1 MLGNTLVILSDF
13 ALILVGLVLARG
25 WPKAFDRPFWVGA
38 EKLVYY
44 VLFPALLFNA
54 INSASLSFKTD
65 VVALGI
71 AVSAFLVAVVAGF
84 AARPLLK
91 PPADVFA
98 SSVQTAFR
106 YNSYIGL
113 ALAQSLFGARGVAL
127 LALIIAVCVP
137 LANVFAVYALARHAE
152 RGLAKELAS
161 NPLII
166 GTLAGLATNL
176 LGWSMPPLVQSFL
189 GRLGSASLALGLLCI
204 GAGLTLAAVQ
214 GHRVVLGYFTAV
226 KLLLFPAVAL
236 ALIALAGVSGVP
248 AQVLLLF
255 AALPTA
261 SSAYVLAARMGGY
274 AAPVAFVVTLQTL
287 LAMLTLPVWL
297 ALGQAL
303 TTR

>member
-13 ALILVGLVLARG
+13 ALILVGLALARV
-25 WPKAFDRPFWVGA
+25 WPRAFDRPFWTGA

-44 VLFPALLFNA
+44 VLFPALLFNS
-54 INSASLSFKTD
+54 INGANFSLRNDLVTL
-65 VVALGI
+65 AI
-71 AVSAFLVAVVAGF
+71 AVGAFLVAVAAGF

-91 PPADVFA
+91 PTPDVFA

-113 ALAQSLFGARGVAL
+113 ALAQSLYGARGVAL
-127 LALIIAVCVP
+127 LALIIAICVP
-137 LANVFAVYALARHAE
+137 LANLFAVFALARHGQ
-152 RGLAKELAS
+152 RGLARELAS

-176 LGWSMPPLVQSFL
+176 LGWTMPPLVQSFL

-204 GAGLTLAAVQ
+204 GAGLTLASVHAQ
-214 GHRVVLGYFTAV
+214 RVVLGYFSGI

-236 ALIALAGVSGVP
+236 ALIVLAGLHGVP
-248 AQVLLLF
+248 AQVLVLF

-261 SSAYVLAARMGGY
+261 SSAYVLAARMGGN

-287 LAMLTLPVWL
+287 VAMLTLPLWL
-297 ALGQAL
+297 AAVQLLAG
-303 TTR
+303 